1 MQSAE
6 KYKCFLNDFFIDKIK
21 KKCCKIDIASLFTP
35 KKERYKYKL
44 MTL

>member
-21 KKCCKIDIASLFTP
+21 TKCYKIDIASLITP
-35 KKERYKYKL
+35 KNKDINKN
-44 MTL
+44 

>member
-21 KKCCKIDIASLFTP
+21 KKCCKIDIASLITP
-35 KKERYKYKL
+35 KKERYQYEL
-44 MTL
+44 MIL